1 MANAAVT
8 KRLENDNDRRDVL
21 GGLLRGRDANGQPMD
36 TSELTAESITQIIA
50 GSDTTDRKSVV

>member
-50 GSDTTDRKSVV
+50 GSDTTSL